1 MVCAAVNH
9 GDEDQ
14 DKIVWIMKVRED
26 QKEGETGS
34 KQEEQEIQKGWR
46 K

>member
-1 MVCAAVNH
+1 VNH

-14 DKIVWIMKVRED
+14 DKIVWIMEVRED
-26 QKEGETGS
+26 QRREKTGS
-34 KQEEQEIQKGWR
+34 EQEEQEIQKGWR